1 MTEKA
6 SFSKHGKDFQEKLVY
21 LIMTERTFCD
31 QIGEVLDVS
40 FLELKYLQILTS
52 KIYEYKHKYTA
63 HPSLKVVGSIIKS
76 EISDQDETVK
86 DQIVDY
92 FKRSLTDVEILR
104 DSDYIKETSLD
115 FCKKQKL
122 KEAMMKSVGL
132 LNSCSFDE
140 ISNVINDALKL
151 GADSNYGYDY
161 KKDFEERYTL
171 RARNPVTTGW
181 EKIDNICK
189 GGLGNGELG
198 VVIAPTG
205 AGKSMVLV
213 HLGAQAIKAGLNVI
227 HYTLELSHTTIGQRY
242 DSCLTGVDLGDLF
255 SLKEQI
261 YEKVKVMDGNV
272 IIKEYPTKSASTNT
286 IRAHLDKLKQQGV
299 PIDMIIVDYGD
310 LLKPVSAPRGSEKR
324 HDLESIYEE
333 LRAISQVYKCPLWT
347 ASQTNRAGLNAELI
361 TMENISEA
369 FNKCFVADFIFS
381 LARTQGDKAAN
392 RGKIFVAKNRNGQDG
407 IPYSIFM
414 DTSNIRIEVIESDYD
429 DHSEK
434 PDAKR
439 QKEKINDIYKDLRN
453 TRSKSR

>member
-1 MTEKA
+1 MEQA

-21 LIMTERTFCD
+21 LIMTERPFCD

-40 FLELKYLQILTS
+40 FLELKYLQVLVS
-52 KIYEYKHKYTA
+52 KIYEYKEKYTT
-63 HPSLKVVGSIIKS
+63 HPSLKVLGSIIKS
-76 EISDQDETVK
+76 DISSDDEAVQE
-86 DQIVDY
+86 QIADY

-104 DSDYIKETSLD
+104 DCEYVKETSLD

-122 KEAMMKSVGL
+122 KEAMMKSVKL
-132 LNSCSFDE
+132 LNNSSFDE
-140 ISNVINDALKL
+140 ISTVINDAIKL

-161 KKDFEERYTL
+161 KKDFEERYL
-171 RARNPVTTGW
+171 LKARNPVTTGW
-181 EKIDNICK
+181 DKIDEICK

-242 DSCLTGVDLGDLF
+242 DSCLTGVHLKDLF

-261 YEKVKVMDGNV
+261 YEKVKDIDGNV
-272 IIKEYPTKSASTNT
+272 IIKEYPTKSASTST

-310 LLKPVSAPRGSEKR
+310 LLKPVNAPRGNEKR

-333 LRAISQVYKCPLWT
+333 LRAIAQVCECPVWT
-347 ASQTNRAGLNAELI
+347 ASQTNRSGLNAELI
-361 TMENISEA
+361 TMEAISES

-381 LARTQGDKAAN
+381 LSRTITDKAKN
-392 RGKIFVAKNRNGQDG
+392 RGKIFIAKNRNGRDG
-407 IPYSIFM
+407 IPYTISM
-414 DTSNIRIEVIESDYD
+414 DTSNIKLKVIESDLED
-429 DHSEK
+429 ASQK
-434 PDAKR
+434 PDAKK
-439 QKEKINDIYKDLRN
+439 QKEKINQYYKEF
-453 TRSKSR
+453 KK